1 MVQLSG
7 KDRAE
12 FVGRM
17 FDRIS
22 GRYDFLNTVMTGGR
36 HYSWRAKAVELL
48 EAKEIGVAL
57 DVATGTGDFAFD
69 LLNKSSVTKVV
80 GVDFAGEMLNTSVRK
95 AYDRGLGSK
104 FIPNI
109 GDAHKLPYKDDS
121 FICATVGF
129 GARNFIDLPG
139 AMSELVRVI
148 KPGSKVVVLEIVRP
162 AGLIISKIFLFYFR
176 KVTPYIGGLLAGDKE
191 AYTYLPE
198 SVQSFMTASDLA
210 EVMADTGLGEISVNR
225 VALGT
230 VAIISGKKL
239 V

>member
-1 MVQLSG
+1 MAQLRG

-36 HYSWRAKAVELL
+36 HYSWRAKSVELL
-48 EAKEIGVAL
+48 ETEQRGLAL

-69 LLNKSSVTKVV
+69 LLNKSFVTNVV
-80 GVDFAGEMLNTSVRK
+80 GVDFAAEMLNTGVRK
-95 AYDRGLGSK
+95 AVKRGLGSR

-109 GDAHKLPYKDDS
+109 GDAHKLPYKDDT

-129 GARNFIDLPG
+129 GARNFIDLPK
-139 AMSELVRVI
+139 AMSEMVRVV
-148 KPGSKVVVLEIVRP
+148 KPGSRVVVLEIVRP
-162 AGLIISKIFLFYFR
+162 TGFLMSKIFLFYFR
-176 KVTPYIGGLLAGDKE
+176 RITPYIGGLLAGDKE

-210 EVMADTGLGEISVNR
+210 DVMTETGLGEISVNK

-230 VAIISGKKL
+230 VAIISGTKPN
-239 V
+239 

>member
-1 MVQLSG
+1 MAQLRG

-17 FDRIS
+17 FDRIA

-36 HYSWRAKAVELL
+36 HYSWRTKSVELL
-48 EAKEIGVAL
+48 EGEQRGLAL

-69 LLNKSSVTKVV
+69 LLNKSFVTNVV
-80 GVDFAGEMLNTSVRK
+80 GVDFAAEMLNTGVRK
-95 AYDRGLGSK
+95 AVARGLGSR

-129 GARNFIDLPG
+129 GARNFIDLPK
-139 AMSELVRVI
+139 AMSEMVRVI
-148 KPGSKVVVLEIVRP
+148 KPGSRVVVLEIVRP
-162 AGLIISKIFLFYFR
+162 TGFLMSKIFLFYFR
-176 KVTPYIGGLLAGDKE
+176 RITPYIGGLLAGDKE

-210 EVMADTGLGEISVNR
+210 DVMAETGLGEISVNK

-230 VAIISGKKL
+230 VAIISGTKPN
-239 V
+239 